1 MVNSGTSLQEVSREI
16 SNSISQLVARYDSS
30 QDPCD
35 LDFLIFKLHQLY
47 RVLCVTNIED
57 AVLKNLSHCLCLLQ
71 ENQNDISVTDFSGCT
86 SQLLCG
92 GLGLPKLDVSVEQLE
107 HLLNIGLNCPSI
119 ASLLGVSLRT
129 IRRRMSEFGLS
140 VRARYTTLSNSQ
152 FDYIVEEIKYL
163 FPTCGYR
170 MLSGHLRSHG
180 VVVTQQ
186 RVRDSLNRVDPYGS
200 AVRWTTAIQRRRY
213 HVAGPLSL
221 WHIDGNY
228 KLIR

>member
-16 SNSISQLVARYDSS
+16 SNSITQLVARYDSS

-35 LDFLIFKLHQLY
+35 LDFFFFKLHQLY

-57 AVLKNLSHCLCLLQ
+57 AVLKILSHCLCLLQ
-71 ENQNDISVTDFSGCT
+71 EIQNDISVTDFSGHT

-92 GLGLPKLDVSVEQLE
+92 RPKLDVSVEQLE
-107 HLLNIGLNCPSI
+107 HLLNIGLNCPI

-152 FDYIVEEIKYL
+152 LDIHCRRDQVFISNLWV
-163 FPTCGYR
+163 
-170 MLSGHLRSHG
+170 SHAKW
-180 VVVTQQ
+180 
-186 RVRDSLNRVDPYGS
+186 SS
-200 AVRWTTAIQRRRY
+200 
-213 HVAGPLSL
+213 S
-221 WHIDGNY
+221 
-228 KLIR
+228 

>member
-57 AVLKNLSHCLCLLQ
+57 TVLENLSHCLCLLQ
-71 ENQNDISVTDFSGCT
+71 EIQNDISVTDFSGRT

-92 GLGLPKLDVSVEQLE
+92 GLGRPKLDVSVEQLE

-119 ASLLGVSLRT
+119 ASCHSEQFVGVCQSLGCQL
-129 IRRRMSEFGLS
+129 E
-140 VRARYTTLSNSQ
+140 
-152 FDYIVEEIKYL
+152 
-163 FPTCGYR
+163 
-170 MLSGHLRSHG
+170 HG
-180 VVVTQQ
+180 TQ
-186 RVRDSLNRVDPYGS
+186 L
-200 AVRWTTAIQRRRY
+200 
-213 HVAGPLSL
+213 
-221 WHIDGNY
+221 
-228 KLIR
+228 